1 MRRPILTA
9 LAALSATL
17 LALPAAAHHPT
28 GGMMPVGVLEGF
40 LSGLGHPVIGVD
52 HLAFLVA
59 VGLAAGVAGLGAT
72 VPLLFVAASLGGV
85 LLHVAE
91 APVPFA
97 DALVAGSVAL
107 AGALLLARRGRPGIW
122 ATLALAAGLVHGFAY
137 GEAVVGA
144 EATPVLAYLAGLALV
159 QGAMTLALTRLASG
173 WPARATLLAPRL
185 AGTAIIGIGLATL
198 ALGVL
203 PGG

>member
-1 MRRPILTA
+1 MRRPVLTA

-28 GGMMPVGVLEGF
+28 GGMTPAGLVDGF
-40 LSGLGHPVIGVD
+40 LSGLGHPVIGLD

-59 VGLAAGVAGLGAT
+59 AGLAAAVAGLGAA
-72 VPLLFVAASLGGV
+72 VPLTFVAASLGGV
-85 LLHVAE
+85 LLYLAAVPLPFAE
-91 APVPFA
+91 A
-97 DALVAGSVAL
+97 LVSGSVAL
-107 AGALLLARRGRPGIW
+107 AGLLLTRRAGRGIW
-122 ATLALAAGLVHGFAY
+122 AALALAAGLVHGFAY

-144 EATPVLAYLAGLALV
+144 EATPVLAYLAGLVVV
-159 QGAMTLALTRLASG
+159 QGAMTLALARLAGG
-173 WPARATLLAPRL
+173 WPARAGVLAPRL
-185 AGTAIIGIGLATL
+185 AGTAILGIGLATL